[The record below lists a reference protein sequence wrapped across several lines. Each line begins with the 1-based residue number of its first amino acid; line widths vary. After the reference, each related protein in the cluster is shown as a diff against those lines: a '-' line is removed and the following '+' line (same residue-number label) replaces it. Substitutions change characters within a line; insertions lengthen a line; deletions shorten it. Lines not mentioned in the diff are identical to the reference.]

1 MLAFANISV
10 ILPKGGT
17 HVQTYYF
24 DVEIEELD
32 REDETWI
39 DFFATRKFEAFFSWR
54 DFQTYLACYVEAE
67 TPGEA
72 VEKALADI
80 AMTDLSV
87 VRIVVDL
94 IGVQDIALE
103 YSVSRETARLW
114 ANGHRRN
121 GFPKRY
127 TQVGNKSAWA
137 RSDVYLWASQNGLAK
152 SEFEEPL
159 PIAVTEI
166 FNGDLARSRQSKE
179 STFVNT

>member
-1 MLAFANISV
+1 M
-10 ILPKGGT
+10 
-17 HVQTYYF
+17 QTYYF

-72 VEKALADI
+72 VEKALTDI

-87 VRIVVDL
+87 VRIVIDL
-94 IGVQDIALE
+94 VGVQDIALE

-114 ANGHRRN
+114 TNGHRRN

-137 RSDVYLWASQNGLAK
+137 RSDVYQWAVKNGLMT
-152 SEFEEPL
+152 SGTVQPL
-159 PIAVTEI
+159 PIAITEI
-166 FNGDLARSRQSKE
+166 INGNFARTRVENSSTLAS
-179 STFVNT
+179 V

>member
-10 ILPKGGT
+10 ILSTGGT
-17 HVQTYYF
+17 HMQTYYF

-39 DFFATRKFEAFFSWR
+39 DFFATRKFDAFISWR

-67 TPGEA
+67 TPSEA
-72 VEKALADI
+72 LEMALTQI
-80 AMTDLSV
+80 AKTDLSV
-87 VRIVVDL
+87 VRVVVDL
-94 IGVQDIALE
+94 IGVQDIAID

-137 RSDVYLWASQNGLAK
+137 RSDVHAWAVSNNLAGAA
-152 SEFEEPL
+152 SGQPL
-159 PIAVTEI
+159 PVSVVEM
-166 FNGDLARSRQSKE
+166 FNGDVARTRLENEVQH
-179 STFVNT
+179 TNA